1 MEIEEISEL
10 LKHFQRDIN
19 CLMEEVFFF
28 SQFLFKSKDL

>member
-19 CLMEEVFFF
+19 CLMEEVCF
-28 SQFLFKSKDL
+28 SQIFKSEDL